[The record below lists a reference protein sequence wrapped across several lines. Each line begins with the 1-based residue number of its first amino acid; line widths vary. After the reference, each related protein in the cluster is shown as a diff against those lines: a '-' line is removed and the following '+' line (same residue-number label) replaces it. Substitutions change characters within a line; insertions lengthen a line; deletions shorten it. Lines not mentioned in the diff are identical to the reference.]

1 MMSMDEPKI
10 DSTRLDVLKELANI
24 GVGNA
29 VTSLS
34 QLLSGEKIDMDV
46 PVATLIPLQDVP
58 ETLAAEETAM
68 VGVYIKAHG
77 DVDLTILFV
86 LSIES
91 ATNLISS
98 LVPSS
103 TGEFDEMGISVL
115 MEVGNILTASYLN
128 AISMMT
134 DLSLLP
140 SPPEVAV
147 DMAGA
152 IISTVLAESSVID
165 DNIVLLKTSLNTRQ
179 TEIEGSILIV
189 PDFGSM
195 EKILGILGLR

>member
-1 MMSMDEPKI
+1 MEEHKI
-10 DSTRLDVLKELANI
+10 DSTKLDVLKELANI

-34 QLLSGEKIDMDV
+34 QLLAGEKIDMDV

-58 ETLAAEETAM
+58 DTLAAEESPL
-68 VGVYIKAHG
+68 VGVYIKAYG
-77 DVDLTILFV
+77 DIDLTVLFV
-86 LSIES
+86 LSLDS

-98 LVPSS
+98 LVPGS
-103 TGEFDEMGISVL
+103 TGEFDDMGISVL

-134 DLSLLP
+134 ELKLLP

-152 IISTVLAESSVID
+152 IISTVLAESSITE
-165 DNIVLLKTSLNTRQ
+165 DNIVLLKTSLSTKQ

-189 PDFGSM
+189 PDIGSM
-195 EKILGILGLR
+195 ETLLGMLGLG